1 MQTVYYCVQGASSIC
16 KCFLEY
22 KKIQELSKLNNE
34 LERQKHVTEALT
46 SYSKL
51 IRNDVK
57 ELMHMFF
64 KSAFE
69 NLNYALN
76 SDGESRNNYILAAKS
91 RFIDAIAVENNENL
105 ILSYLGLALC
115 QIAHGEADNCIMT
128 LDRIKTVYCEL
139 PDDGDELFSMLK
151 FNQKCQ
157 YLFGK
162 MYFKAI
168 MSHMGS
174 YRKVDFT
181 EIFEESY
188 QDVFRVEIEHDMLDF
203 GHKEYLWRLMTA
215 YKSHGLFSPVDV
227 QQVLDSTQMAIKQI
241 LQEDFD
247 AFKTEVINNIQLYEQ
262 I

>member
-1 MQTVYYCVQGASSIC
+1 MQTVYCCVQGASSIC
-16 KCFLEY
+16 KCILEY

-34 LERQKHVTEALT
+34 LERQNHVTEALT

-64 KSAFE
+64 KSACE

-91 RFIDAIAVENNENL
+91 RFIDALSVEKNENL

-115 QIAHGEADNCIMT
+115 QIAQGETDNYIRT

-139 PDDGDELFSMLK
+139 PDDFDELSSMLK
-151 FNQKCQ
+151 ANPTDLCSMMLMKVVR
-157 YLFGK
+157 Y
-162 MYFKAI
+162 I
-168 MSHMGS
+168 VS

-188 QDVFRVEIEHDMLDF
+188 QKLFSFEEGMIDS
-203 GHKEYLWRLMTA
+203 GHKEYLWRLMIAYKTNGVFTA
-215 YKSHGLFSPVDV
+215 YDEHLPDRM
-227 QQVLDSTQMAIKQI
+227 QIAIKQI

-247 AFKTEVINNIQLYEQ
+247 AFKTEVINNIQIYEQ
-262 I
+262 IR

>member
-22 KKIQELSKLNNE
+22 KKIQALSKLNNE
-34 LERQKHVTEALT
+34 LEHQNHVTEALT

-57 ELMHMFF
+57 ALMHMFF
-64 KSAFE
+64 KSACE

-91 RFIDAIAVENNENL
+91 RFVDAIAVEKNENL

-115 QIAHGEADNCIMT
+115 QIAHGETDNCIMT

-139 PDDGDELFSMLK
+139 PDDADELSSMLK
-151 FNQKCQ
+151 FNPNL
-157 YLFGK
+157 LFMK
-162 MYFKAI
+162 MYI
-168 MSHMGS
+168 NTTMRSIGS
-174 YRKVDFT
+174 FRKVDFT

-188 QDVFRVEIEHDMLDF
+188 QYVFRFEEELGMIDS
-203 GHKEYLWRLMTA
+203 GHKEYLWRVMTA
-215 YKSHGLFSPVDV
+215 YKSHEVFTSVDV
-227 QQVLDSTQMAIKQI
+227 QYVLDRAQMAKKQI

-247 AFKTEVINNIQLYEQ
+247 AFKTEVINNIQIYEQ
-262 I
+262 IR